1 MTPKR
6 IAVLASGRGSNLR
19 ALLEAQSEGRLR
31 SGRIVAVV
39 SNVPG
44 AGALA
49 IAESHGIPAV
59 TVDHRAFPKDRAS
72 HEAAILAALEPHR
85 IDLVALAGYMRVLE
99 GPLLERFAGAMVN
112 IHPSLLPAF
121 RGAHAQRQAVAAR
134 VAVSGCT
141 VHLVTRGVDE
151 GPILAQRAVPAFP
164 DDTED
169 ALAARILR
177 EEHALFP
184 AVLEAFAR
192 GAWDAAAQR
201 PALLL
206 ATGNAHKVEEIGA
219 ILDGCGLALRTT
231 REFPEHGDVEEPAPD
246 YVGNALIKAR
256 AWRERTGLATLSD
269 DSGLEVDALG
279 GRPGVHS
286 ARYAAT
292 AEERIAKL
300 LRELDGVPEERRSAR
315 FVCVAALSLPDGS
328 ELTARGVCEGRIAF
342 APSGDGGFGYDPVF
356 VPAGFGGRHL
366 AEISAEAKNRI
377 SHRARALDAL
387 RPALARFAAEWWR

>member
-1 MTPKR
+1 MTRR

-19 ALLEAQSEGRLR
+19 ALLEAQAEGHLR

-49 IAESHGIPAV
+49 IAESHGIPAIA
-59 TVDHRAFPKDRAS
+59 VDHRPFAKDRAA
-72 HEAAILAALEPHR
+72 HERAIIAALEPHR
-85 IDLVALAGYMRVLE
+85 AELLVLAGYMRVLE
-99 GPLLERFAGAMVN
+99 GPLLDRFAGAMLN

-121 RGAHAQRQAVAAR
+121 RGIHAQRQAVQAR
-134 VAVSGCT
+134 VAVAGCT

-151 GPILAQRAVPAFP
+151 GPILAQRPVPAFP
-164 DDTED
+164 HDTEET
-169 ALAARILR
+169 LAARILR
-177 EEHALFP
+177 EEHALLP
-184 AVLEAFAR
+184 AAVEAFAR
-192 GAWDAAAQR
+192 GAWDAAAPR

-231 REFPEHGDVEEPAPD
+231 REFPGHGDVEEPAPD
-246 YVGNALIKAR
+246 YAGNALIKAR

-286 ARYAAT
+286 ARYAPT
-292 AEERIAKL
+292 ADERITKL
-300 LRELDGVPEERRSAR
+300 LRELEGTPEARRTAR

-342 APSGDGGFGYDPVF
+342 APSGHGGFGYDPVF
-356 VPAGFGGRHL
+356 VPEGFGGRHL
-366 AEISAEAKNRI
+366 AELSADTKNRI
-377 SHRARALDAL
+377 SHRARALALL
-387 RPALARFAAEWWR
+387 RPTIERVAAEWWR